1 MTRDYMPQ
9 TEEKFF
15 GWQKNFTEQVTK
27 NLAAWNIPPAAAEA
41 LSTAKAAYD
50 PAYEV
55 ANLANKAIRTPQQ
68 TKRKNVATDDYRKA
82 IRKFVKQWLAFNDA
96 VSDDQR
102 LALGITIVDVV
113 RSATGVPATIPDVVV
128 EPMPG
133 SKLKVSYRQAPGADG
148 TSRRGKPSDA
158 AEIEIAAW
166 IGPDAPAS
174 GESCFIKSR
183 YSKGPVV
190 LRFSGDDAGKTVYI
204 FARWIGKGKQ
214 PGDWGNA
221 VIEIISK

>member
-15 GWQKNFTEQVTK
+15 GWQENFTEQVTK

-55 ANLANKAIRTPQQ
+55 ANLGNKAIRTPQQ
-68 TKRKNVATDDYRKA
+68 TRRKKVATADYRKA
-82 IRKFVKQWLAFNDA
+82 IRRFVKQWLAFNDA
-96 VSDDQR
+96 VSEDER

-113 RSATGVPATIPDVVV
+113 RSATGVPATIPTIVV
-128 EPMPG
+128 EPLPG
-133 SKLKVSYRQAPGADG
+133 SKLKVSFRQAPGADG
-148 TSRRGKPSDA
+148 TSRRAKPDDA
-158 AEIEIAAW
+158 AEIEIASW
-166 IGPDAPAS
+166 IGPDAPAN
-174 GESCFIKSR
+174 GDTCFLKSR
-183 YSKGPVV
+183 YTKGPVL
-190 LRFSGDDAGKTVYI
+190 LRFKGEDAGKTVSI
-204 FARWIGKGKQ
+204 FGRWIGKGKQ
-214 PGDWGNA
+214 EGDWGNA